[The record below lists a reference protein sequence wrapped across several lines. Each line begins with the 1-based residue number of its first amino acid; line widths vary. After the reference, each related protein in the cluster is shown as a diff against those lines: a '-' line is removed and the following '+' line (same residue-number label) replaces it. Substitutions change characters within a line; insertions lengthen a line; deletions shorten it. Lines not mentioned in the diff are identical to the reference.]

1 MWRGS
6 SPLAR
11 GLPGPRGSQ
20 GAKGG
25 IIPARAGFTHLIIG
39 SPTQSRDH
47 PRSRGVYR
55 LAPRWGAS
63 RRGSSPLARGLRT
76 ASASATT
83 VGRIIPA
90 RAGFTYGVRFSDYC
104 RSDHPRSRGVYE
116 RESVRGLDG
125 SGSSPLARGL
135 HNPPAVGLEEL
146 RIIPA
151 RAGFTGGK
159 AAARSM
165 GRDHPRSRGVYVPD
179 RGRSAAPA
187 GSSPLARGL
196 HAPVQVV
203 HGTRRII
210 PARAGFT
217 TVPGTRSP
225 RRADHP
231 RSRGVY

>member
-90 RAGFTYGVRFSDYC
+90 RAGFTQSAGR
-104 RSDHPRSRGVYE
+104 RTRRTADHPRSRGVY
-116 RESVRGLDG
+116 
-125 SGSSPLARGL
+125 
-135 HNPPAVGLEEL
+135 
-146 RIIPA
+146 
-151 RAGFTGGK
+151 
-159 AAARSM
+159 AARDFRVSFT
-165 GRDHPRSRGVYVPD
+165 
-179 RGRSAAPA
+179 A

-196 HAPVQVV
+196 PAPRPQQER
-203 HGTRRII
+203 GSGII

-217 TVPGTRSP
+217 PCASG
-225 RRADHP
+225 
-231 RSRGVY
+231 